1 MEKDGKTNK
10 EAKGEQDQGPPPD
23 NKSLKDQ
30 VNRLL
35 KVGKGMCVRWTA
47 QNDEAVEKVLDAMTP
62 VEALKLTDDWA
73 TKEERVQQMWPR
85 FKANKG
91 DDTYLKL
98 DKVQKAL
105 NSVQKAGADPLS
117 NLGSAVFTR
126 AMQAVHEKVGSS
138 EEFKNAKDKEKSHIL
153 R

>member
-47 QNDEAVEKVLDAMTP
+47 QKKVLDAMTP
-62 VEALKLTDDWA
+62 VEAL
-73 TKEERVQQMWPR
+73 
-85 FKANKG
+85 
-91 DDTYLKL
+91 
-98 DKVQKAL
+98 
-105 NSVQKAGADPLS
+105 SVQKAGADPLS
-117 NLGSAVFTR
+117 NLGSAVFTT

-153 R
+153 RQAKR

>member
-1 MEKDGKTNK
+1 LEKDGKTNK

-47 QNDEAVEKVLDAMTP
+47 QNDEAVGKVLDAMTP
-62 VEALKLTDDWA
+62 VEAL
-73 TKEERVQQMWPR
+73 
-85 FKANKG
+85 
-91 DDTYLKL
+91 
-98 DKVQKAL
+98 
-105 NSVQKAGADPLS
+105 SVQKAGADPLS
-117 NLGSAVFTR
+117 NLGSAVFTT

-153 R
+153 RQAKR